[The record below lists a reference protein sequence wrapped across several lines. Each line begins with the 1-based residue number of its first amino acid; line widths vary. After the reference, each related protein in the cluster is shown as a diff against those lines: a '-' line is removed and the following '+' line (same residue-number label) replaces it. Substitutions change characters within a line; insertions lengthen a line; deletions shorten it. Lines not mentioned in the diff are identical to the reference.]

1 MCNGC
6 RYNTDDVCVLYKSI
20 HPSRD
25 AVVSVGLQMPRSA
38 CPAGLWPRVEWSCGE
53 CGYITRNESGVSVCE
68 QCGAIPPRRV
78 SLPYVARFAHEEP
91 WEPTQPRL
99 IVTLANETSHIT
111 ETTIAAYADKCGADF
126 RTLTDESKGYPA
138 ANAFRLAML
147 ATNYD
152 RVLWLAPD
160 IAIRSDAPDIFAF
173 PSGAVYASDDDAVV
187 LFDGSQSSIWTAP
200 YLPIA
205 DQSNAVSRQLREAIR
220 EDRIPAGTLDMR
232 WNWRWDA
239 KGFDRG
245 VSRAFF
251 VNLSTCPKADRAE
264 KLSYFCS
271 AS

>member
-1 MCNGC
+1 
-6 RYNTDDVCVLYKSI
+6 
-20 HPSRD
+20 
-25 AVVSVGLQMPRSA
+25 
-38 CPAGLWPRVEWSCGE
+38 
-53 CGYITRNESGVSVCE
+53 
-68 QCGAIPPRRV
+68 
-78 SLPYVARFAHEEP
+78 
-91 WEPTQPRL
+91 L
-99 IVTLANETSHIT
+99 IVTLASNTSHIT
-111 ETTIAAYADKCGADF
+111 ETTLAAYADKCGADF

-200 YLPIA
+200 YLPIT

-220 EDRIPAGTLDMR
+220 EDRIPAGTLDTR
-232 WNWRWDA
+232 WSWRWDA

-245 VSRAFF
+245 LSRAFF
-251 VNLSTCPKADRAE
+251 VNLSTCPKAQRAE
-264 KLSYFCS
+264 RLRHL
-271 AS
+271 ASSS